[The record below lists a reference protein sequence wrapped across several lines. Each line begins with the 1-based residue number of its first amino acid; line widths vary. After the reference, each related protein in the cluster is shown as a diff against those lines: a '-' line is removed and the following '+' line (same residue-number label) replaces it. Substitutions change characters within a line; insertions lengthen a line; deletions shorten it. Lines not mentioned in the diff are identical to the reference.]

1 MIPVDYTVLL
11 LCGPPLA
18 VAAVWAAERIGVPY
32 PVPLVGVGALFYL
45 LPWVGTP
52 NISPN
57 IVFYLFLPP
66 LVYYAA
72 LFIAPDDLRAN
83 ARSIGLLAVGL
94 VVVTTAA
101 VAGVLV
107 GLAGLP
113 LAAALVAG
121 VVVAPTDPV
130 SATSVFKRLD
140 APERLSTIVEG
151 EGLTNDGM
159 ALVLYS
165 GALGAA
171 VAGKVRPGHLAETLL
186 LAPAGGAALGLVVAW
201 LLVQVRRRM
210 DHSLLQITISLATPY
225 ITYAAAESIHLS
237 GVLATVAAGVYSG
250 SRLSAVYKAGARL
263 EAFAFFDVLV
273 FLLNSALFT
282 LLGVILMRDV
292 RLVPGKPTL
301 HLLLVVAAVVVVVI
315 VLRLAWILFGP
326 AVARLRGRAHSR
338 SFWRERVVLG
348 WAGMRGGVSLAAALA
363 IPLRLGDGSPFPD
376 RSLVILVAA
385 AVIVTSLLV
394 QGVSLPWL
402 LRRFQLRAEDF
413 QTEVTKAR
421 VKAARAALEWID
433 DHIDHDDPNA
443 AVESVRARYEARLR
457 RLEIADP
464 GDDERCGSEENAE
477 EAHSYSALRLQLLDI
492 ERSVMMGLRR
502 EGHINATLLRSLERD
517 IDLDEARLR
526 RS

>member
-1 MIPVDYTVLL
+1 M
-11 LCGPPLA
+11 
-18 VAAVWAAERIGVPY
+18 
-32 PVPLVGVGALFYL
+32 
-45 LPWVGTP
+45 
-52 NISPN
+52 
-57 IVFYLFLPP
+57 
-66 LVYYAA
+66 
-72 LFIAPDDLRAN
+72 
-83 ARSIGLLAVGL
+83 
-94 VVVTTAA
+94 
-101 VAGVLV
+101 
-107 GLAGLP
+107 
-113 LAAALVAG
+113 
-121 VVVAPTDPV
+121 
-130 SATSVFKRLD
+130 
-140 APERLSTIVEG
+140 
-151 EGLTNDGM
+151 
-159 ALVLYS
+159 
-165 GALGAA
+165 
-171 VAGKVRPGHLAETLL
+171 
-186 LAPAGGAALGLVVAW
+186 
-201 LLVQVRRRM
+201 
-210 DHSLLQITISLATPY
+210 
-225 ITYAAAESIHLS
+225 
-237 GVLATVAAGVYSG
+237 ATVAAGVYSG

-273 FLLNSALFT
+273 FLLNAALFT
-282 LLGVILMRDV
+282 LLGVILVRDV
-292 RLVPGKPTL
+292 HVVPAKPTL

-315 VLRLAWILFGP
+315 VLRMAWILFGP
-326 AVARLRGRAHSR
+326 AVARLRGRAHSGA
-338 SFWRERVVLG
+338 FWRERVALD

-413 QTEVTKAR
+413 QTDVTKAR

-433 DHIDHDDPNA
+433 DHIDHDDPDA

-517 IDLDEARLR
+517 IDLEEARLR